1 MSLRLK
7 NQQDP
12 KKTLGLNKET
22 WARMLE
28 MAEEYGWNPLGTIQP
43 DRVAGEP
50 DPAGYDPSSWSDGSS
65 AGRLVLFED
74 ALNLADA
81 LERAFLEH
89 EPGPVEQDSLPARTS
104 PTAQPLGIGVII
116 AALEFCRDGAF
127 WIENQ
132 A

>member
-22 WARMLE
+22 WSQMLE
-28 MAEEYGWNPLGTIQP
+28 LAEEYGWNPLGTVQP
-43 DRVAGEP
+43 DRVSGEP

-89 EPGPVEQDSLPARTS
+89 EPETVPQDSLPALPGRTNH
-104 PTAQPLGIGVII
+104 PPGIGVIL

-132 A
+132 T